1 MRPFLSLLLLL
12 ALVAAA
18 ETTVR
23 FSPKGGCTA
32 AIIAEINAATNA
44 IMMQAYNFTSPS
56 IGDALAAA
64 ARRGVQVVE
73 LQDNIAS
80 HQKNFQGPKL
90 IAAGGAVFIDKAHKI
105 SHNKII
111 LIDSQTILTG
121 SFNFSENAEN
131 SNAEN
136 LVILRHEP
144 ALAVSYVRNFS
155 NHLTHCLPFK
165 PAPPLAS
172 PKAQNK

>member
-1 MRPFLSLLLLL
+1 VRPFLTLLLLI

-18 ETTVR
+18 ETSVR

-64 ARRGVQVVE
+64 ARRGVKVVA

-90 IAAGGAVFIDKAHKI
+90 MAAGGAVLIDKAHKI

-111 LIDSQTILTG
+111 IIDRQTILTG

-136 LVILRHEP
+136 LLVLRDHP
-144 ALAVSYVRNFS
+144 ALAVSYIRNWS
-155 NHLTHCLPFK
+155 NHFAHCLPYT
-165 PAPPLAS
+165 PAPPLVS
-172 PKAQNK
+172 PKAKNK